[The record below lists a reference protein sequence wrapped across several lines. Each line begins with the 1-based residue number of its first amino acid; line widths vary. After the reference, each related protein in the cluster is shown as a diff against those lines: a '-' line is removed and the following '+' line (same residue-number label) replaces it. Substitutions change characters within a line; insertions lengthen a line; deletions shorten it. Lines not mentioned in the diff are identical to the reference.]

1 MSICSPQ
8 WGEQRTKQKTLYVS
22 RLRKI
27 CHLKIKSQFQIHLP
41 CWWQNLST
49 RVGKRVVIPSWAP
62 EGMTTGAGDATKFTQ
77 DGFVWGHPVLIY
89 FKKGKQS
96 KSPGDNAP

>member
-1 MSICSPQ
+1 M
-8 WGEQRTKQKTLYVS
+8 
-22 RLRKI
+22 
-27 CHLKIKSQFQIHLP
+27 
-41 CWWQNLST
+41 
-49 RVGKRVVIPSWAP
+49 GKRVVIPSWAP